1 VSNSRPGTE
10 TVHHARLVP
19 SIAPPVPAVTT
30 WPSTTIR
37 FAAIIRAS
45 FEERHEPEASSR
57 SLSSGSARN
66 ANELS
71 TH

>member
-1 VSNSRPGTE
+1 VLSAPLISEQLTSGTE

-30 WPSTTIR
+30 WPSTTIS

-45 FEERHEPEASSR
+45 FEERHEP
-57 SLSSGSARN
+57 
-66 ANELS
+66 
-71 TH
+71 